1 MQMRKL
7 MAAFLLC
14 FFLEASVCSAACDK
28 IEPLFVMEHSKNGNV
43 VRYEACIDED
53 GGLSSPEPVVAYWVL
68 ENGQREELSSI
79 ERARGYGVVV
89 GERKGKEVARISVVS
104 LKAREIRV
112 EKTGPKYAALMLIGG
127 RECVLER
134 VFIKSHDLIFGLPV
148 VEYIELF
155 GKTKEEGRPVTEHI
169 SKSQL

>member
-1 MQMRKL
+1 

-14 FFLEASVCSAACDK
+14 FFLEASVCSYACDR
-28 IEPLFVMEHSKNGNV
+28 IEPLFVIEHSKNGNV
-43 VRYEACIDED
+43 VRYEACLDND
-53 GGLSSPEPVVAYWVL
+53 GGLSSPEPVIAYWVL
-68 ENGQREELSSI
+68 ENGQREELNSI

-104 LKAREIRV
+104 LKAREITV
-112 EKTGPKYAALMLIGG
+112 EKYGPKYAALMLING

-155 GKTKEEGRPVTEHI
+155 GKPMEEGRPVTEHI
-169 SKSQL
+169 SKSRL

>member
-1 MQMRKL
+1 

-14 FFLEASVCSAACDK
+14 FFLEASVCSAACDR
-28 IEPLFVMEHSKNGNV
+28 IEPLFVIEHSKNGNV
-43 VRYEACIDED
+43 VRYEACLDED
-53 GGLSSPEPVVAYWVL
+53 GGLSSPEPVIAYWVL
-68 ENGQREELSSI
+68 ENGQREELNSI

-104 LKAREIRV
+104 LKTRKITV
-112 EKTGPKYAALMLIGG
+112 EKTGPKYVALMLING

-134 VFIKSHDLIFGLPV
+134 IFIKSHDLIFGLPV

-155 GKTKEEGRPVTEHI
+155 GKPMEEGRPVTEHI
-169 SKSQL
+169 GKSRL